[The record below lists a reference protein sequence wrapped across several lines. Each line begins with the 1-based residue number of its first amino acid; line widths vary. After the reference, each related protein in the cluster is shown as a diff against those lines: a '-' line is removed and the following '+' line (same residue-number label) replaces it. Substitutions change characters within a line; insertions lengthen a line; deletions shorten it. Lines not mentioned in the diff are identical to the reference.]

1 MKTRLFLRTF
11 SLLAAILISS
21 CEVLAEG
28 APAVTQPTA
37 TPAPVLTSTSQP
49 PTEASITATQTQV
62 PAEAPTQTPLAVAT
76 SRGPNLEATDPTT
89 VQLDSGGLQIVEFF
103 RFT

>member
-1 MKTRLFLRTF
+1 MKTHLLLRTF

-28 APAVTQPTA
+28 APAVTTPSRA
-37 TPAPVLTSTSQP
+37 PAPTLASTSQP
-49 PTEASITATQTQV
+49 PTQASITATETQV

-89 VQLDSGGLQIVEFF
+89 VQLDSGGLQLVEFF